1 MLPRHELL
9 RGSRHPQLLEPLI
22 ASAETVLRTW
32 QFQWTAFLGG
42 ALREEAEACLGQLSE
57 LTLHSDGG
65 YPGAERRRLLLQRRE
80 SSQEPSQ
87 LAGELAGQLAGE
99 RAGELVGELPVD
111 LAGELTGLE
120 ISGNFLFDPAEADD
134 LRQALWAAGAAA
146 ADLGDVWRLGDRG
159 GQAIVTSDLAQR
171 LDGCQTNVRS
181 VEVRLEARPLA
192 DLQLPAV
199 RNPKRLNT
207 VEASLRLD
215 AVASAGFG
223 LSRARMA
230 ELIRQGEVRINW
242 RSVSSPSKELAVGDR
257 VQLAGRGELELE
269 QMTLTKRDR
278 WRLTLLR
285 R

>member
-1 MLPRHELL
+1 MLPRPELL
-9 RGSRHPQLLEPLI
+9 RGSRQPQLLEPLI

-32 QFQWTAFLGG
+32 QPQWTPFLGG

-65 YPGAERRRLLLQRRE
+65 YPAAERRRLLLQRRE
-80 SSQEPSQ
+80 ASQEPSQ
-87 LAGELAGQLAGE
+87 LAGELAG
-99 RAGELVGELPVD
+99 ELPKE

-120 ISGNFLFDPAEADD
+120 ISGNFLFDPAEAED

-146 ADLGDVWRLGDRG
+146 GALGDVWRLGDRG

-171 LDGCQTNVRS
+171 LHGCQTHVRS

-192 DLQLPAV
+192 ELQLPAV

-242 RSVSSPSKELAVGDR
+242 RAVSSPSKELAVGDR

-269 QMTLTKRDR
+269 QMALTKRDR

>member
-1 MLPRHELL
+1 MLPRPELL
-9 RGSRHPQLLEPLI
+9 RGSRQPQLLEPLI

-32 QFQWTAFLGG
+32 QPQWTPFLGG

-87 LAGELAGQLAGE
+87 LAGELAGEFAGE
-99 RAGELVGELPVD
+99 PAGK

-120 ISGNFLFDPAEADD
+120 ISGNFLFDPAEAED

-146 ADLGDVWRLGDRG
+146 GDLGDVWRLGDRG

-171 LDGCQTNVRS
+171 LHGCQTNVRS

-269 QMTLTKRDR
+269 QMALTKRDR

>member
-1 MLPRHELL
+1 M
-9 RGSRHPQLLEPLI
+9 
-22 ASAETVLRTW
+22 
-32 QFQWTAFLGG
+32 
-42 ALREEAEACLGQLSE
+42 C
-57 LTLHSDGG
+57 
-65 YPGAERRRLLLQRRE
+65 
-80 SSQEPSQ
+80 
-87 LAGELAGQLAGE
+87 
-99 RAGELVGELPVD
+99 
-111 LAGELTGLE
+111 
-120 ISGNFLFDPAEADD
+120 
-134 LRQALWAAGAAA
+134 
-146 ADLGDVWRLGDRG
+146 

-171 LDGCQTNVRS
+171 LHGCQTNVRS

-269 QMTLTKRDR
+269 QMALTKRDR

>member
-1 MLPRHELL
+1 MLPRPELL
-9 RGSRHPQLLEPLI
+9 RGSRQPQLLEPLI

-32 QFQWTAFLGG
+32 QPQWTPFLGG

-87 LAGELAGQLAGE
+87 LAGELAGE
-99 RAGELVGELPVD
+99 RAGELAGELPKE

-159 GQAIVTSDLAQR
+159 GQAIVTRDLAQR
-171 LDGCQTNVRS
+171 LHGCQTNVRT

-192 DLQLPAV
+192 ELQLPAV
-199 RNPKRLNT
+199 RNPKRLST

-223 LSRARMA
+223 MSRARMA

-269 QMTLTKRDR
+269 QMALTKRDR

>member
-1 MLPRHELL
+1 MLPRLELL
-9 RGSRHPQLLEPLI
+9 QGSRQPQLLEPLI

-32 QFQWTAFLGG
+32 QPQWTPFLGG
-42 ALREEAEACLGQLSE
+42 DLQEEAEACLGQLSE

-87 LAGELAGQLAGE
+87 LT
-99 RAGELVGELPVD
+99 GELPGE
-111 LAGELTGLE
+111 LPEELLGKLTGELTGLE

-134 LRQALWAAGAAA
+134 LRQALRSAGAAEGA
-146 ADLGDVWRLGDRG
+146 LGDVWRLGDRG
-159 GQAIVTSDLAQR
+159 GQAIVTLDLAQQLHHR
-171 LDGCQTNVRS
+171 QTSLRT

-192 DLQLPAV
+192 ELQLPAA
-199 RNPKRLNT
+199 RQPKRLTT

-215 AVASAGFG
+215 AIASAGFG
-223 LSRARMA
+223 LSRSRMA
-230 ELIRQGEVRINW
+230 ELIRRGEVRINW
-242 RSVSSPSKELAVGDR
+242 RSASSPSRELAQGDR

-269 QMTLTKRDR
+269 QLALTKRDR

>member
-1 MLPRHELL
+1 MLPRPELL
-9 RGSRHPQLLEPLI
+9 RGSRQPQLLEPLI

-32 QFQWTAFLGG
+32 QPQWTPFLGG

-87 LAGELAGQLAGE
+87 LAGELAGE
-99 RAGELVGELPVD
+99 RAGELAGELPKE

-146 ADLGDVWRLGDRG
+146 GALGDVWRLGDRG
-159 GQAIVTSDLAQR
+159 GQAIVTRDLAQR
-171 LDGCQTNVRS
+171 LHGCQTNVRT

-192 DLQLPAV
+192 ELQLPAV
-199 RNPKRLNT
+199 RNPKRLST

-269 QMTLTKRDR
+269 QMALTKRDR

>member
-32 QFQWTAFLGG
+32 QPQWTAFLGG

-87 LAGELAGQLAGE
+87 L
-99 RAGELVGELPVD
+99 AGELVGELPVD

-269 QMTLTKRDR
+269 QMTITKRDR

>member
-1 MLPRHELL
+1 MLPRLELL
-9 RGSRHPQLLEPLI
+9 QGSRQPQLLEPLI

-32 QFQWTAFLGG
+32 QPQWTPFLDG

-80 SSQEPSQ
+80 SSQEPHA
-87 LAGELAGQLAGE
+87 LT
-99 RAGELVGELPVD
+99 GELPGE
-111 LAGELTGLE
+111 LPEELPGELPGELTGELTGLE
-120 ISGNFLFDPAEADD
+120 ISGNFLFDPAESDD
-134 LRQALWAAGAAA
+134 LRQALRAAGAAEGA
-146 ADLGDVWRLGDRG
+146 LGDVWRLGDRG
-159 GQAIVTSDLAQR
+159 GQAIVTLDLAQQLHHR
-171 LDGCQTNVRS
+171 QTSLRT
-181 VEVRLEARPLA
+181 VEVHLEARPLA
-192 DLQLPAV
+192 ELQLPAA
-199 RNPKRLNT
+199 RQPKRLTT

-215 AVASAGFG
+215 AIASAGFG

-230 ELIRQGEVRINW
+230 ELIRRGEVRINW
-242 RSVSSPSKELAVGDR
+242 RSASSPSRELALGDR

-269 QMTLTKRDR
+269 QLALTKRDR

>member
-1 MLPRHELL
+1 MLPRPELL
-9 RGSRHPQLLEPLI
+9 RGSRQPQLLEPLI

-32 QFQWTAFLGG
+32 QPQWTPFLGG

-87 LAGELAGQLAGE
+87 LAGELAGE
-99 RAGELVGELPVD
+99 RAGELAGELPKE

-159 GQAIVTSDLAQR
+159 GQAIVTRDLAQR
-171 LDGCQTNVRS
+171 LHGCQTNVRS

-192 DLQLPAV
+192 ELQLPAV
-199 RNPKRLNT
+199 RNPKRFST

-269 QMTLTKRDR
+269 QMALTKRDR
-278 WRLTLLR
+278 WLLTLLR

>member
-1 MLPRHELL
+1 MLPRPELL
-9 RGSRHPQLLEPLI
+9 RGSRQPQLLEPLI

-32 QFQWTAFLGG
+32 QPQWTPFLGG

-87 LAGELAGQLAGE
+87 LAGELAGE
-99 RAGELVGELPVD
+99 RAGELAGELPKE

-159 GQAIVTSDLAQR
+159 GQAIVTRDLAQR
-171 LDGCQTNVRS
+171 LHGCQTNVRT

-192 DLQLPAV
+192 ELQLPAV
-199 RNPKRLNT
+199 RNPKRFST

-269 QMTLTKRDR
+269 QMALTKRDR
-278 WRLTLLR
+278 WLLTLLR

>member
-1 MLPRHELL
+1 M
-9 RGSRHPQLLEPLI
+9 
-22 ASAETVLRTW
+22 LRTW
-32 QFQWTAFLGG
+32 QPQWTPFLGG

-87 LAGELAGQLAGE
+87 LAGELAGE
-99 RAGELVGELPVD
+99 RAGELAGELPKE

-159 GQAIVTSDLAQR
+159 GQAIVTRDLAQR
-171 LDGCQTNVRS
+171 LHGCQTNVRT

-192 DLQLPAV
+192 ELQLPAV
-199 RNPKRLNT
+199 RNPKRLST

-269 QMTLTKRDR
+269 QMALTKRDR

>member
-1 MLPRHELL
+1 MLPRPELL
-9 RGSRHPQLLEPLI
+9 RGSRQPQLLEPLI

-32 QFQWTAFLGG
+32 QPQWTPFLGG

-80 SSQEPSQ
+80 ASQEPSQ
-87 LAGELAGQLAGE
+87 LAGELAG
-99 RAGELVGELPVD
+99 ELPKE

-120 ISGNFLFDPAEADD
+120 ISGNFLFDPAEAED

-146 ADLGDVWRLGDRG
+146 GDLGDVWRLGDRG

-171 LDGCQTNVRS
+171 LHGCQTHVRS

-192 DLQLPAV
+192 ELQLPAV

-242 RSVSSPSKELAVGDR
+242 RAVSSPSKELAVGDR

-269 QMTLTKRDR
+269 QMALTKRDR

>member
-1 MLPRHELL
+1 MLPRLELL
-9 RGSRHPQLLEPLI
+9 QGSRQPQLLEPLI

-32 QFQWTAFLGG
+32 QPQWTPFLGG

-87 LAGELAGQLAGE
+87 LAGERARE
-99 RAGELVGELPVD
+99 PAGELPRELAAELPGK

-134 LRQALWAAGAAA
+134 LRQALRAAGAAEGA
-146 ADLGDVWRLGDRG
+146 LGDVWRLGDRG
-159 GQAIVTSDLAQR
+159 GQAIVTLELAQQLHDR
-171 LDGCQTNVRS
+171 QASLRT

-192 DLQLPAV
+192 ELQLPAV
-199 RNPKRLNT
+199 RQPKRLTT

-215 AVASAGFG
+215 AIASAGFG
-223 LSRARMA
+223 LSRSRMA
-230 ELIRQGEVRINW
+230 ELIRRGEVRINW
-242 RSVSSPSKELAVGDR
+242 RSVSSPSRELALGDR

-269 QMTLTKRDR
+269 QLALTKRDR

-285 R
+285 H

>member
-1 MLPRHELL
+1 MLPRPELL
-9 RGSRHPQLLEPLI
+9 RGSRQPQLLEPLI

-32 QFQWTAFLGG
+32 QPQWTPFLAG

-87 LAGELAGQLAGE
+87 LAGERARELAGE
-99 RAGELVGELPVD
+99 LPKEQ
-111 LAGELTGLE
+111 AGELTGLE

-146 ADLGDVWRLGDRG
+146 GDLGDVWRLGDRG

-171 LDGCQTNVRS
+171 LHGCQTNVRS

-269 QMTLTKRDR
+269 QMALTKRDR

>member
-1 MLPRHELL
+1 MTELLPRPELL
-9 RGSRHPQLLEPLI
+9 RGSRQPQLLEPLI

-32 QFQWTAFLGG
+32 QPQWTPFLAG

-57 LTLHSDGG
+57 LMLHSDGG

-80 SSQEPSQ
+80 SSQELSK
-87 LAGELAGQLAGE
+87 LSGEPPKEPAV
-99 RAGELVGELPVD
+99 ELI
-111 LAGELTGLE
+111 GLE

-134 LRQALWAAGAAA
+134 LRQALWAAGAEAG
-146 ADLGDVWRLGDRG
+146 DLGDVWRLGDRG
-159 GQAIVTSDLAQR
+159 GQAIVSCHLAQR
-171 LDGCQTNVRS
+171 LHGCHTNVRT

-192 DLQLPAV
+192 ELQLPAV

-223 LSRARMA
+223 LSRSRMA

-242 RSVSSPSKELAVGDR
+242 RSVSSPSRELAVGDR

-269 QMTLTKRDR
+269 QMALTKRDR

>member
-1 MLPRHELL
+1 MLPRPELL
-9 RGSRHPQLLEPLI
+9 RGSRQPQLLEPLI

-32 QFQWTAFLGG
+32 QPQWTPFLGG

-80 SSQEPSQ
+80 ASQEPSQ
-87 LAGELAGQLAGE
+87 PAGERPAE
-99 RAGELVGELPVD
+99 RAGELPKE

-120 ISGNFLFDPAEADD
+120 ISGNFLFDPADADD

-146 ADLGDVWRLGDRG
+146 GDLGDVWRLGDRG

-171 LDGCQTNVRS
+171 LHGCQTNVRS

-269 QMTLTKRDR
+269 QMALTKRDR

>member
-1 MLPRHELL
+1 MLPRPELL
-9 RGSRHPQLLEPLI
+9 RGSRQPQLLEPLL

-32 QFQWTAFLGG
+32 QPQWTPFLAG
-42 ALREEAEACLGQLSE
+42 ALREEAEARLGQLSE
-57 LTLHSDGG
+57 LTLQSDGG
-65 YPGAERRRLLLQRRE
+65 YPGAERRRLLLLRRE
-80 SSQEPSQ
+80 FSQQPSPLAEEP
-87 LAGELAGQLAGE
+87 AGE
-99 RAGELVGELPVD
+99 RAREIAAEIAAELPKE

-134 LRQALWAAGAAA
+134 LRQALWAAGAAEGA
-146 ADLGDVWRLGDRG
+146 LGDVWRLGDRG
-159 GQAIVTSDLAQR
+159 GQAIVTRALAQR
-171 LDGCQTNVRS
+171 LHGCQTNVRT

-192 DLQLPAV
+192 ELQLPAV

-230 ELIRQGEVRINW
+230 ELIRQGEVRVNW
-242 RSVSSPSKELAVGDR
+242 RLVSSPSKELAVGDR

-269 QMTLTKRDR
+269 QMALTKRDR

>member
-1 MLPRHELL
+1 MLPRPELL
-9 RGSRHPQLLEPLI
+9 RGSRQPQLLEPLI

-32 QFQWTAFLGG
+32 QPQWTPFLGG

-87 LAGELAGQLAGE
+87 LAGELAGE
-99 RAGELVGELPVD
+99 RAGELAGELPKE

-159 GQAIVTSDLAQR
+159 GQAIVTRDLAQR
-171 LDGCQTNVRS
+171 LHGCQTNVRT

-192 DLQLPAV
+192 ELQLPAV
-199 RNPKRLNT
+199 RNPKRLST

-269 QMTLTKRDR
+269 QMALTKRDR

>member
-1 MLPRHELL
+1 MLPRPELL
-9 RGSRHPQLLEPLI
+9 RGSRQPQLLEPLI

-32 QFQWTAFLGG
+32 QPQWTPFLAG
-42 ALREEAEACLGQLSE
+42 ALREEVEACLGQLSE

-80 SSQEPSQ
+80 ASQEPSQ
-87 LAGELAGQLAGE
+87 LAGERARELAGE
-99 RAGELVGELPVD
+99 LPKE

-120 ISGNFLFDPAEADD
+120 ISGNFLFDPADADD

-146 ADLGDVWRLGDRG
+146 GDLGDVWRLGDRG

-171 LDGCQTNVRS
+171 LHGCQTNVRS

-192 DLQLPAV
+192 DLQLPAL

-269 QMTLTKRDR
+269 KMALTKRDR

>member
-1 MLPRHELL
+1 MLPRPELL
-9 RGSRHPQLLEPLI
+9 RGSRQPQLLEPLI

-32 QFQWTAFLGG
+32 QPQWTPFLGG

-87 LAGELAGQLAGE
+87 LAGELAGE
-99 RAGELVGELPVD
+99 RAGELAGELPKE

-159 GQAIVTSDLAQR
+159 GQAIVTRDLAQR
-171 LDGCQTNVRS
+171 LHGCQTNVRT

-192 DLQLPAV
+192 ELQLPAV
-199 RNPKRLNT
+199 RNPKRFST

-242 RSVSSPSKELAVGDR
+242 RSASSPSRELAQGDR

-269 QMTLTKRDR
+269 QLALTKRDR

>member
-1 MLPRHELL
+1 MLPRPELL
-9 RGSRHPQLLEPLI
+9 RGSRQPQLLEPLI

-32 QFQWTAFLGG
+32 QPQWTPFLGG

-87 LAGELAGQLAGE
+87 LAGELAGE
-99 RAGELVGELPVD
+99 RAGELAGELPKE

-159 GQAIVTSDLAQR
+159 GQAIVTRDLAQR
-171 LDGCQTNVRS
+171 LHGCQTNVRS

-192 DLQLPAV
+192 ELQLPAV
-199 RNPKRLNT
+199 RNPKRFST

-269 QMTLTKRDR
+269 QMALTKRDR
-278 WRLTLLR
+278 WRLTLFR

>member
-1 MLPRHELL
+1 MLPRPELL
-9 RGSRHPQLLEPLI
+9 RGSRQPQLLEPLI

-32 QFQWTAFLGG
+32 QPQWTPFLGG
-42 ALREEAEACLGQLSE
+42 DLQEAAEACLGQLSE

-87 LAGELAGQLAGE
+87 LAGELAGE
-99 RAGELVGELPVD
+99 RAGELAGELPKE

-159 GQAIVTSDLAQR
+159 GQAIVTRDLAQR
-171 LDGCQTNVRS
+171 LHGCQTNVRS

-192 DLQLPAV
+192 ELQLPAV
-199 RNPKRLNT
+199 RNPKRFST

-269 QMTLTKRDR
+269 QMALTKRDR
-278 WRLTLLR
+278 WLLTLLR

>member
-1 MLPRHELL
+1 MLPRPELL
-9 RGSRHPQLLEPLI
+9 RGSRQPQLLEPLI

-32 QFQWTAFLGG
+32 QPQWTPFLGG

-87 LAGELAGQLAGE
+87 LAGELAGEFAGE
-99 RAGELVGELPVD
+99 PAGK

-120 ISGNFLFDPAEADD
+120 ISGNFLFDPAEGDD

-146 ADLGDVWRLGDRG
+146 GDLGDVWRLGDRG

-171 LDGCQTNVRS
+171 LHGCQTNVRS

-269 QMTLTKRDR
+269 QMALTKRDR

>member
-1 MLPRHELL
+1 MLPRPELL
-9 RGSRHPQLLEPLI
+9 RGSRQPQLLEPLI

-32 QFQWTAFLGG
+32 QPQWTPFLGG

-80 SSQEPSQ
+80 ASQEPSQ
-87 LAGELAGQLAGE
+87 LAGELAGE
-99 RAGELVGELPVD
+99 RAGELAGELPKE

-146 ADLGDVWRLGDRG
+146 GALGDVWRLGDRG
-159 GQAIVTSDLAQR
+159 GQAIVTRDLAQR
-171 LDGCQTNVRS
+171 LHGCQTNVRT

-192 DLQLPAV
+192 ELQLPAV
-199 RNPKRLNT
+199 RNPKRLST

-269 QMTLTKRDR
+269 QMALTKRDR

>member
-1 MLPRHELL
+1 MLPRPELL
-9 RGSRHPQLLEPLI
+9 RGSRQPQLLEPLI

-32 QFQWTAFLGG
+32 QPQWTPFLGG

-87 LAGELAGQLAGE
+87 LAGELAGE
-99 RAGELVGELPVD
+99 RAGELAGELPKE

-159 GQAIVTSDLAQR
+159 GQAIVTRDLAQR
-171 LDGCQTNVRS
+171 LHGCQTNVRT

-192 DLQLPAV
+192 ELQLPAV
-199 RNPKRLNT
+199 RNPKRFST

-269 QMTLTKRDR
+269 QMALTKRDR